1 MLIKIASSNIRKN
14 FSFYKLYIISLT
26 IIISMYVTFQSFA
39 HDTIMLS
46 KISSDGRVE
55 AMSNTINVFFI
66 GFIIFFMLYFNNFFI
81 KKRSKELGIYS
92 LLGFSKKKISLL
104 LIYESTIIII
114 SSFLFSIFAGS
125 ILYIFINKA
134 LFIALEI
141 NDASLNQIINKTAV
155 LNSFVLIIIM
165 TFTIIISNIYELKKF
180 TLINLVNYSKKK
192 EKIIKNRPFVGVI
205 GLLLLIIGYS
215 LSINIIKLE
224 ESIWVK
230 IGHMPVAFFVLC
242 STVLGTIIVVRYS
255 VSLILSKIRQNK
267 KMLYTQIS
275 NIVIPRFIYRMN
287 SKSKILIVVTL
298 LVSGTITML
307 SSQLLTVYYTLK
319 ANERINPSAIEY
331 TLNNKE
337 INSNINKLSDTYNFN
352 SSKTEILQLKVDSKN
367 NVPYEYTK
375 KENHS
380 FDVISYSKFK
390 ELLENQGNKYDFKF
404 KELKLGEGIF
414 INYYPNDESLNQ
426 EYKLKLGNENKFKTV
441 KVVEN
446 TVSNP
451 ISFQNSIATLVVPDI
466 DYDNMKLDDSI
477 QRKAIFS
484 LNGKGLRDNKEFYNE
499 IHKIIKD
506 TDKGFTSS
514 YARNAMIKEANVS
527 TDLLLLFI
535 TVLFFI
541 TTGNMLYFTNV
552 VETLSVKDEYFILS
566 KMGYSFKMIKKIIRR
581 EIALMYSIPLILGI
595 LNGFFALICYR
606 YMLVDTLIGNFSI
619 LKLPLIYTSVI
630 FVIIYLIFYIITINA
645 CKKTIFE
652 ASAI

>member
-1 MLIKIASSNIRKN
+1 MLIKIASSNIKKN
-14 FSFYKLYIISLT
+14 FSFYKLYIVSLT
-26 IIISMYVTFQSFA
+26 IIISMYITFQSFA

-66 GFIIFFMLYFNNFFI
+66 GFVVFFMLYFNNFFI

-104 LIYESTIIII
+104 LIYESIIMTI

-155 LNSFVLIIIM
+155 FNSFILIFIM
-165 TFTIIISNIYELKKF
+165 ALTIIISNICELKKL
-180 TLINLVNYSKKK
+180 TLINLVNYNKKK
-192 EKIIKNRPFVGVI
+192 EKTIKNRPFVGVV
-205 GLLLLIIGYS
+205 GLLLLIIGY
-215 LSINIIKLE
+215 LVSINIVKGT
-224 ESIWVK
+224 ESIWKK
-230 IGHMPVAFFVLC
+230 IGYMPVAFFVLC

-255 VSLILSKIRQNK
+255 ISLILSKIRQNK
-267 KMLYTQIS
+267 NILYTQTS

-298 LVSGTITML
+298 LISGTITML
-307 SSQLLTVYYTLK
+307 SCLLLSLYFPLK
-319 ANERINPSAIEY
+319 ANERMNPSAIEY
-331 TLNNKE
+331 TLNNKD
-337 INSNINKLSDTYNFN
+337 INSNVNKLNNSYDFN
-352 SSKTEILQLKVDSKN
+352 SSKTEILQLKADSQNK
-367 NVPYEYTK
+367 VPYEYTK
-375 KENHS
+375 KENRS
-380 FDVISYSKFK
+380 FDVISYSDFK
-390 ELLENQGNKYDFKF
+390 ELLENQGNKYNF
-404 KELKLGEGIF
+404 KELKSGEGIF

-426 EYKLKLGNENKFKTV
+426 EYRLKLGNEDKYKTV

-451 ISFQNSIATLVVPDI
+451 ISFQNSLATLVVPDN
-466 DYDNMKLDDSI
+466 DYNNMNLEDSI
-477 QRKAIFS
+477 QRKTIFS

-506 TDKGFTSS
+506 TDKGFASS
-514 YARNAMIKEANVS
+514 YARNANIKEGSSS
-527 TDLLLLFI
+527 TFILLSFI

-541 TTGNMLYFTNV
+541 TTGNMLYFTNL
-552 VETLSVKDEYFILS
+552 VETLNVKDEYFILS

-581 EIALMYSIPLILGI
+581 EIALMYSIPLILGT

-606 YMLVDTLIGNFSI
+606 YMLVDTLIGNLQI
-619 LKLPLIYTSVI
+619 LKLPLIYTIAI
-630 FVIIYLIFYIITINA
+630 FGTIYLIFYLITINS
-645 CKKTIFE
+645 CKKTILE
-652 ASAI
+652 ARVI

>member
-14 FSFYKLYIISLT
+14 FSFYKLYIVSLT

-46 KISSDGRVE
+46 KISQDGRVE
-55 AMSNTINVFFI
+55 TMSNTINVFFI
-66 GFIIFFMLYFNNFFI
+66 VFVIFFMLYFNNFFI
-81 KKRSKELGIYS
+81 KKRSKELGVYS
-92 LLGFSKKKISLL
+92 LLGFSKKKVSLL

-155 LNSFVLIIIM
+155 LNSFILIIIM
-165 TFTIIISNIYELKKF
+165 TFTIIISNLYELKKF

-192 EKIIKNRPFVGVI
+192 EKTIKNRPFVGVV
-205 GLLLLIIGYS
+205 GLILLIIGYS
-215 LSINIIKLE
+215 LSINIINLE
-224 ESIWVK
+224 ESIWKK
-230 IGHMPVAFFVLC
+230 IGHMPVALFVLC
-242 STVLGTIIVVRYS
+242 CTVLGTIIVVRYS
-255 VSLILSKIRQNK
+255 VSLILSKIRHNK
-267 KMLYTQIS
+267 NMLYTKVS
-275 NIVIPRFIYRMN
+275 NIVVPRFIYRMN

-307 SSQLLTVYYTLK
+307 SCLLLSLYFPLK
-319 ANERINPSAIEY
+319 ANERINPSVIEH

-337 INSNINKLSDTYNFN
+337 VTSNIKKLSDTYDFN
-352 SSKTEILQLKVDSKN
+352 SSKTEILQLKVDLQI

-375 KENHS
+375 KQNHS
-380 FDVISYSKFK
+380 FDVISYSNFK
-390 ELLENQGNKYDFKF
+390 ELLEKQGNKYNF
-404 KELKLGEGIF
+404 KELKSGEGIF

-426 EYKLKLGNENKFKTV
+426 EYKLKLGNKNKFKTI

-446 TVSNP
+446 TISNP
-451 ISFQNSIATLVVPDI
+451 ISFQNSLATLVVPDN

-477 QRKAIFS
+477 QRKTIFS
-484 LNGKGLRDNKEFYNE
+484 LNGKGLRHDKEFYNK

-514 YARNAMIKEANVS
+514 YARNALIKEGSSS
-527 TDLLLLFI
+527 TFVLLSFI
-535 TVLFFI
+535 AVLFFI

-552 VETLSVKDEYFILS
+552 VETLNVKDEYFILS

-595 LNGFFALICYR
+595 LNGFFALICFR
-606 YMLVDTLIGNFSI
+606 YMLIDTLIGNFSI

-630 FVIIYLIFYIITINA
+630 FVIIYLIFYLITINS
-645 CKKTIFE
+645 CKKTILE
-652 ASAI
+652 VNSI

>member
-14 FSFYKLYIISLT
+14 FSFYKLYIVSLT

-46 KISSDGRVE
+46 KISQDGRVE
-55 AMSNTINVFFI
+55 TMSNTINIFFI
-66 GFIIFFMLYFNNFFI
+66 GFVIFFMLYFNNFFI

-104 LIYESTIIII
+104 LIYESTVMTII
-114 SSFLFSIFAGS
+114 SFLFSIFAGS
-125 ILYIFINKA
+125 ILYVFINKA

-155 LNSFVLIIIM
+155 FNSFILILIM
-165 TFTIIISNIYELKKF
+165 TLTIIISNICELKKL
-180 TLINLVNYSKKK
+180 TIINLVNYSKKK
-192 EKIIKNRPFVGVI
+192 EKIIKNRPFVGVV
-205 GLLLLIIGYS
+205 GLILLIIGY
-215 LSINIIKLE
+215 LVSINIIKGT
-224 ESIWVK
+224 ESIWKK
-230 IGHMPVAFFVLC
+230 IGHMPVALFVLC
-242 STVLGTIIVVRYS
+242 STVLGTIIVIRYS
-255 VSLILSKIRQNK
+255 VSLILSKKRQNK
-267 KMLYTQIS
+267 NILYTKIS

-298 LVSGTITML
+298 LVSGATTML
-307 SSQLLTVYYTLK
+307 SCLVLTLYFPLK
-319 ANERINPSAIEY
+319 ATERMNPSAIEY
-331 TLNNKE
+331 TINNKE
-337 INSNINKLSDTYNFN
+337 ITSNINKLSNTYNFN
-352 SSKTEILQLKVDSKN
+352 SNETEILQLKVDSKD

-380 FDVISYSKFK
+380 FDVISYSNFK
-390 ELLENQGNKYDFKF
+390 ELLENQGNTYNSKK
-404 KELKLGEGIF
+404 LKSGEGIF

-426 EYKLKLGNENKFKTV
+426 EYKLKLGSKNKFKTI

-466 DYDNMKLDDSI
+466 DYNNMNLDDSI
-477 QRKAIFS
+477 QRKTVFS
-484 LNGKGLRDNKEFYNE
+484 LNGKGLRDDKDSYNE
-499 IHKIIKD
+499 IHKIIKG

-514 YARNAMIKEANVS
+514 YARNAMIKEANSS
-527 TDLLLLFI
+527 TFLMMSFI

-552 VETLSVKDEYFILS
+552 VETLNVKDEYFILS

-581 EIALMYSIPLILGI
+581 EIALIYSIPLIIGI

-606 YMLVDTLIGNFSI
+606 YMLIDNLIGNFNI
-619 LKLPLIYTSVI
+619 LKVPLIYTIAI
-630 FVIIYLIFYIITINA
+630 FGTIYLIFYIITINS
-645 CKKTIFE
+645 CKKTILE
-652 ASAI
+652 ARVI